1 MTGRRTIPARHLA
14 GTAPAKA
21 KSRSPVRYKNP
32 PCRCCDAY
40 VEVLRRSDVPVIIRP
55 LPPAALKS
63 GHLGGAGLDVF
74 WKEPTPAARSTPMP
88 APENMQVK
96 RILDIGPIKFGDYAW
111 DTKGVPDGPLIIT
124 VDLAAQTLSVFRDGY
139 EIGAAAILYGAD
151 EKPTP
156 LGTFPILMKD
166 ATHVSRTYDN
176 APMPYTLRLTGDGV
190 AIHGS
195 KVEWG
200 YATHGCIG
208 VPVAFAKLL
217 FAQAKVGDRVIITR
231 GKTLATGQAILPA
244 PTT

>member
-1 MTGRRTIPARHLA
+1 MAARRQALAAKLILAVVSVGTIGAAALAPRGRATVPP
-14 GTAPAKA
+14 GPAPASSAAPSTAA
-21 KSRSPVRYKNP
+21 KPIAAKPSPIAAAP
-32 PCRCCDAY
+32 
-40 VEVLRRSDVPVIIRP
+40 VP
-55 LPPAALKS
+55 AQT
-63 GHLGGAGLDVF
+63 
-74 WKEPTPAARSTPMP
+74 PTPPTDAMRI
-88 APENMQVK
+88 K

-151 EKPTP
+151 DKPTP

-166 ATHVSRTYDN
+166 ADHHSSTYDN

-190 AIHGS
+190 SVHGTE
-195 KVEWG
+195 VAWG

-217 FAQAKVGDRVIITR
+217 FAQAKLGDRVIITR
-231 GKTLATGQAILPA
+231 GKALATGQAIRHDPS
-244 PTT
+244 T

>member
-1 MTGRRTIPARHLA
+1 MVARRQAIAARLILA
-14 GTAPAKA
+14 GAVIAIAAIAAVAPHGTASVAGPTPAKA
-21 KSRSPVRYKNP
+21 PTERHAAIPS
-32 PCRCCDAY
+32 
-40 VEVLRRSDVPVIIRP
+40 
-55 LPPAALKS
+55 PPAAANIATPAVATAK
-63 GHLGGAGLDVF
+63 
-74 WKEPTPAARSTPMP
+74 PTPAALSTPTPAP

-124 VDLAAQTLSVFRDGY
+124 VDLAAQTLSDFRDGY

-244 PTT
+244 PTS

>member
-1 MTGRRTIPARHLA
+1 MVARRQAIAARLILA
-14 GTAPAKA
+14 GAVIAIAAIAAVAPHGTASVAGPTPPKA
-21 KSRSPVRYKNP
+21 PTERHAALPSPQAAPHVTT
-32 PCRCCDAY
+32 
-40 VEVLRRSDVPVIIRP
+40 
-55 LPPAALKS
+55 PAAATAK
-63 GHLGGAGLDVF
+63 
-74 WKEPTPAARSTPMP
+74 PTPAALSTPT
-88 APENMQVK
+88 PENMQVK

>member
-1 MTGRRTIPARHLA
+1 MVARRQAIAARLILA
-14 GTAPAKA
+14 GAVIAIAAIAAVAPHGTASVAGPT
-21 KSRSPVRYKNP
+21 STQTPTEQRVTLPSPP
-32 PCRCCDAY
+32 TH
-40 VEVLRRSDVPVIIRP
+40 ITT
-55 LPPAALKS
+55 PAAATAK
-63 GHLGGAGLDVF
+63 
-74 WKEPTPAARSTPMP
+74 PTPAALSTPTP

>member
-1 MTGRRTIPARHLA
+1 MVARRQAIAARLILA
-14 GTAPAKA
+14 GAVIAIAAIAAVAPHGTASVAGPTSTQTPTERRVSLSAAATHLTMPAK
-21 KSRSPVRYKNP
+21 
-32 PCRCCDAY
+32 
-40 VEVLRRSDVPVIIRP
+40 
-55 LPPAALKS
+55 
-63 GHLGGAGLDVF
+63 
-74 WKEPTPAARSTPMP
+74 PTPAALSTPMP

-244 PTT
+244 PTS

>member
-1 MTGRRTIPARHLA
+1 MVARRQAIAARLILA
-14 GTAPAKA
+14 GAVIAIAAIAAVAPHGTASVAGPTSTQTPTERRVSLSAAATHLTMPAK
-21 KSRSPVRYKNP
+21 
-32 PCRCCDAY
+32 
-40 VEVLRRSDVPVIIRP
+40 
-55 LPPAALKS
+55 
-63 GHLGGAGLDVF
+63 
-74 WKEPTPAARSTPMP
+74 PTPAALSTPMP

>member
-1 MTGRRTIPARHLA
+1 MVARRQAIAARLILA
-14 GTAPAKA
+14 GAVIAIAAIAAVAPHGTASVSGPTSARTPTERRVTLSSPTAATHITTPVAATAK
-21 KSRSPVRYKNP
+21 
-32 PCRCCDAY
+32 
-40 VEVLRRSDVPVIIRP
+40 
-55 LPPAALKS
+55 
-63 GHLGGAGLDVF
+63 
-74 WKEPTPAARSTPMP
+74 PTPAALSTPTP